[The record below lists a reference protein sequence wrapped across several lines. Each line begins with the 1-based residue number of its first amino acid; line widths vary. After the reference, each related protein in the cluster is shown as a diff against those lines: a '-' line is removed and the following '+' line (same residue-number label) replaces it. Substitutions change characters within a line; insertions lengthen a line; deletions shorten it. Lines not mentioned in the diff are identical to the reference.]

1 MENEL
6 IVNVYKFMGND
17 LLSGR
22 TSSDGSPSAESLRKH
37 VLENWDKYERISI
50 LLDNVM
56 QMTRP
61 FLDEAFAKLL
71 EDHPLDEFNQK
82 IHLPDAKESI
92 VKDLNNAFK
101 IRQKIIQ
108 SQKAREEEGGG
119 GGDGLGL

>member
-17 LLSGR
+17 MLSGR
-22 TSSDGSPSAESLRKH
+22 TSEDGSPSGESLRKH
-37 VLENWDKYERISI
+37 VLDNWDKYERISI
-50 LLDNVM
+50 LLDNIV

-61 FLDEAFAKLL
+61 FMDEAFAKLL
-71 EDHPLDEFNQK
+71 EDHPLEEFNQK
-82 IHLPDAKESI
+82 IHLPDAKENV

-119 GGDGLGL
+119 DELGL

>member
-6 IVNVYKFMGND
+6 IVDVYKFMGND

-22 TSSDGSPSAESLRKH
+22 TSDDGSPSAESLRKH

-50 LLDNVM
+50 LLDNVT

-71 EDHPLDEFNQK
+71 EDHPLEEFNQK
-82 IHLPDAKESI
+82 IHLPDAKEDI
-92 VKDLNNAFK
+92 VKNLNTAFK

-108 SQKAREEEGGG
+108 SQKEREGEK
-119 GGDGLGL
+119 GDELGL

>member
-22 TSSDGSPSAESLRKH
+22 TSDDGSPSAESLRKH
-37 VLENWDKYERISI
+37 VLDNWDKYERISI
-50 LLDNVM
+50 LLDNVT

-61 FLDEAFAKLL
+61 FMDEAFAKLL
-71 EDHPLDEFNQK
+71 ENYPLEEFNQK
-82 IHLPDAKESI
+82 IHLPDAKENV
-92 VKDLNNAFK
+92 VKDLNTAFK

-108 SQKAREEEGGG
+108 SKKEKEGEK
-119 GGDGLGL
+119 GDELGL

>member
-17 LLSGR
+17 MLSGR
-22 TSSDGSPSAESLRKH
+22 TSEDGSPSAESLRKH
-37 VLENWDKYERISI
+37 ILGNWDRYERISI
-50 LLDNVM
+50 SLDNVV

-61 FLDEAFAKLL
+61 FMDEAFAKLL
-71 EDHPLDEFNQK
+71 EERSLDEFNQK
-82 IHLPDAKESI
+82 IHLPDAKENV

-108 SQKAREEEGGG
+108 SQKEREGA
-119 GGDGLGL
+119 GDELGL

>member
-1 MENEL
+1 
-6 IVNVYKFMGND
+6 
-17 LLSGR
+17 
-22 TSSDGSPSAESLRKH
+22 
-37 VLENWDKYERISI
+37 NWDKYERISI
-50 LLDNVM
+50 LLDNVT

-82 IHLPDAKESI
+82 IHLPDAKENI

-108 SQKAREEEGGG
+108 SQRAREEEGR
-119 GGDGLGL
+119 GDELGL

>member
-22 TSSDGSPSAESLRKH
+22 TSDDGSPSAESLRKH
-37 VLENWDKYERISI
+37 VLDNWDKYERISI
-50 LLDNVM
+50 LLDNVT

-61 FLDEAFAKLL
+61 FMDEAFAKLL
-71 EDHPLDEFNQK
+71 EDYPLEEFNQK
-82 IHLPDAKESI
+82 IHLPDAKENV
-92 VKDLNNAFK
+92 VKDLNTAFK

-108 SQKAREEEGGG
+108 SKKEREGEK
-119 GGDGLGL
+119 GDELGL

>member
-6 IVNVYKFMGND
+6 IVNVFKFMGND

-22 TSSDGSPSAESLRKH
+22 TSDDGSPSAESLRQY
-37 VLENWDKYERISI
+37 VLDNWDNYERISI
-50 LLDNVM
+50 SLDSVT

-71 EDHPLDEFNQK
+71 EDHSLDEFNQK
-82 IHLPDAKESI
+82 IHLPDAKENI
-92 VKDLNNAFK
+92 VKDLNTAFK

-108 SQKAREEEGGG
+108 SKRAKEEEERR
-119 GGDGLGL
+119 LLPN

>member
-22 TSSDGSPSAESLRKH
+22 TSEDGSPSAESLRQH
-37 VLENWDKYERISI
+37 VLDNWDKYERISI
-50 LLDNVM
+50 LLDNVT

-61 FLDEAFAKLL
+61 FMDEAFAKLL

-82 IHLPDAKESI
+82 IHLPDAKENV

-108 SQKAREEEGGG
+108 SKKDREGEG
-119 GGDGLGL
+119 DELGL

>member
-22 TSSDGSPSAESLRKH
+22 TSDDGSPSAESLRKH
-37 VLENWDKYERISI
+37 VLDNWDKYERISI
-50 LLDNVM
+50 LLDNVT

-61 FLDEAFAKLL
+61 FMDEAFAKLL
-71 EDHPLDEFNQK
+71 EDHPLEEFNQK
-82 IHLPDAKESI
+82 IHLPDAKENV
-92 VKDLNNAFK
+92 VKDLNTAFK

-108 SQKAREEEGGG
+108 SKKEREGEK
-119 GGDGLGL
+119 GDQLGL

>member
-6 IVNVYKFMGND
+6 TISVYKFMGND

-22 TSSDGSPSAESLRKH
+22 QSEDGSPSAESLRKH
-37 VLENWDKYERISI
+37 VLDNWDKYERISL
-50 LLDNVM
+50 LLDSVV

-71 EDHPLDEFNQK
+71 EDHPLDEFNNK
-82 IHLPDAKESI
+82 IFFPDAKENT

-101 IRQKIIQ
+101 IRLRIIQ
-108 SQKAREEEGGG
+108 SKKEKEQDE
-119 GGDGLGL
+119 LGL

>member
-6 IVNVYKFMGND
+6 IVDVYKFMGND

-22 TSSDGSPSAESLRKH
+22 TSDDGSPSAESLRKH

-50 LLDNVM
+50 LLDNVT

-71 EDHPLDEFNQK
+71 EDHPLEEFNQK
-82 IHLPDAKESI
+82 IHLPDAKENI

-108 SQKAREEEGGG
+108 SNKEREGEK
-119 GGDGLGL
+119 GDELGL

>member
-22 TSSDGSPSAESLRKH
+22 TSEDGSPSAESLRQH
-37 VLENWDKYERISI
+37 VLDNWDKYERISI
-50 LLDNVM
+50 LLDNVT

-61 FLDEAFAKLL
+61 FMDEAFAKLL

-82 IHLPDAKESI
+82 IHLPDAKENV

-108 SQKAREEEGGG
+108 SKKEKEGEA
-119 GGDGLGL
+119 DELGL

>member
-6 IVNVYKFMGND
+6 IVNVYKFMGTD
-17 LLSGR
+17 MLSGR
-22 TSSDGSPSAESLRKH
+22 TSVDGSPSGESLRKH
-37 VLENWDKYERISI
+37 VLDNWDKYERISI
-50 LLDNVM
+50 LLDNVV

-61 FLDEAFAKLL
+61 FMDEAFAKLL
-71 EDHPLDEFNQK
+71 EDHPLEEFNQK
-82 IHLPDAKESI
+82 IHLPDAKENV

-119 GGDGLGL
+119 DELGL

>member
-17 LLSGR
+17 MLSGR
-22 TSSDGSPSAESLRKH
+22 TSDDGSPSAESLRQH
-37 VLENWDKYERISI
+37 ILANWDKYDRISI
-50 LLDNVM
+50 LLDNIV

-71 EDHPLDEFNQK
+71 EERTLDEFNQK
-82 IHLPDAKESI
+82 IHLPDAKENL

-101 IRQKIIQ
+101 IRMKIIQ
-108 SQKAREEEGGG
+108 SQREKEKEG
-119 GGDGLGL
+119 DELGL

>member
-6 IVNVYKFMGND
+6 IVNVYKFMGTD
-17 LLSGR
+17 MLSGR
-22 TSSDGSPSAESLRKH
+22 TSDDGSPSAESLRQH
-37 VLENWDKYERISI
+37 VLDNWDKYERISI
-50 LLDNVM
+50 LLDNVV

-82 IHLPDAKESI
+82 IHLPDAKENI

-101 IRQKIIQ
+101 IRMKIIQ
-108 SQKAREEEGGG
+108 SQKEREGEGG
-119 GGDGLGL
+119 DELGL

>member
-6 IVNVYKFMGND
+6 IVNVYKFMGD
-17 LLSGR
+17 DMLSGR
-22 TSSDGSPSAESLRKH
+22 TSEDGSPSAESLRKH
-37 VLENWDKYERISI
+37 VLNNWDKYERISI
-50 LLDNVM
+50 LLDNVV

-61 FLDEAFAKLL
+61 FMDEAFAKLL

-82 IHLPDAKESI
+82 IHLPDAKENV

-119 GGDGLGL
+119 DELGL

>member
-17 LLSGR
+17 MLSGR
-22 TSSDGSPSAESLRKH
+22 TSDDGSPSAESLRKH
-37 VLENWDKYERISI
+37 ILANWDKYDRISI
-50 LLDNVM
+50 LLDNIV

-71 EDHPLDEFNQK
+71 EERSLDEFNQK
-82 IHLPDAKESI
+82 IHLPDAKENL

-101 IRQKIIQ
+101 IRMKIIQ
-108 SQKAREEEGGG
+108 SQREKEKEG
-119 GGDGLGL
+119 DELGL